1 MLDKNDEFCIEN
13 DEFCIKVAGST
24 APTNRSWCPCLL
36 RGMHCCEFLLQWPP
50 NHIPHFQHPRANRHR
65 ECPDT
70 YPAADYY
77 AKPAVLR
84 YIRTDLSVGEL
95 LFSIENYRKSGH
107 FNRNSHCDA
116 QHWPICHNHFGSIL
130 GLLCD
135 TCISAGAGTTC
146 FVQATTFGHTGIP
159 SWRSE

>member
-1 MLDKNDEFCIEN
+1 MMNFVLKMMNFALKSLGAPPRRIDPGARAYSGECIAANFYCNGHRITSRIFSTPGPIGIEN
-13 DEFCIKVAGST
+13 ALIRT
-24 APTNRSWCPCLL
+24 RQPTITQN
-36 RGMHCCEFLLQWPP
+36 
-50 NHIPHFQHPRANRHR
+50 
-65 ECPDT
+65 
-70 YPAADYY
+70 
-77 AKPAVLR
+77 PAVLR

-146 FVQATTFGHTGIP
+146 FVQATKIDP
-159 SWRSE
+159 NRPK